1 MDRMLFCD
9 PKKQAQYLSD
19 DDLDQEMMDAYRDRI
34 ISVKN
39 YVDNSMVDGEPKILN
54 LTDEARDEFK
64 RINRRL
70 VDLQNSEDELSS
82 NKGMFAK
89 QLTYVPRFA
98 LLLQFINDILQGFVP
113 NEISED
119 SMVQA
124 GELSNYFISMAKIN
138 KLENINSDKL
148 AEFAAK
154 HKEKPNKDLIAIIIK
169 NFPDATNT
177 KIAEV
182 LGISRKTVTRN
193 LKQ

>member
-19 DDLDQEMMDAYRDRI
+19 DDLDQDIMDAYRDRI

-39 YVDNSMVDGEPKILN
+39 YVDNSMIDGEPNILG
-54 LTDEARDEFK
+54 LTDEAREEFK
-64 RINRRL
+64 RINKKL

-82 NKGMFAK
+82 NKGLFAK

-113 NEISED
+113 NEITEE

-124 GELSNYFISMAKIN
+124 GELSDYFISMAKIN

-148 AEFAAK
+148 VEFAAK
-154 HKEKPNKDLIAIIIK
+154 HKVKPNKELIGVIAN

-182 LGISRKTVTRN
+182 LGISRRTVIRH
-193 LKQ
+193 LK